1 MQAGVPP
8 IQHPLFSSHV
18 FPSRNVQTCQ
28 PRQLSDLS
36 PAITKLRRGQFFL
49 PRVTRSPFACAD
61 PNHIFA
67 AHEGLPVA
75 DAVPSGAQGRRG
87 DDSAPQQGR
96 RLVPALHAGRESGH
110 RDISGRDAR
119 AGEQARFQ
127 ASPWCAGREGRA
139 PRSLIE
145 VSALLPLFYGLSR
158 GRVGVPSP
166 PRIE

>member
-1 MQAGVPP
+1 
-8 IQHPLFSSHV
+8 V
-18 FPSRNVQTCQ
+18 FPRVSSLRC
-28 PRQLSDLS
+28 SDLS
-36 PAITKLRRGQFFL
+36 PPAASPAITELRRGQFFL

-119 AGEQARFQ
+119 AGEQTCFQ

-145 VSALLPLFYGLSR
+145 VSALLPLFHGLTR
-158 GRVGVPSP
+158 GRVGVPSLPPSLPPSPTVPQPP